1 MGNIS
6 RIKNPVVLHQKALFK
21 SIKEGKVSE
30 EFNPNGS
37 LNNIAGIYNE
47 KQNIL
52 GMMPH
57 PERMIEPILSG
68 EDGSLFFKDLF
79 TKN

>member
-30 EFNPNGS
+30 VRES
-37 LNNIAGIYNE
+37 LR
-47 KQNIL
+47 
-52 GMMPH
+52 
-57 PERMIEPILSG
+57 ERPYLAVSI
-68 EDGSLFFKDLF
+68 
-79 TKN
+79 